1 MHTTRFDAPSRAAEQ
16 IEGRRNQLER
26 LFSLRHY
33 GPDKVADAIVSAVKK
48 RKAIRPVTPEAYL
61 LYGLSRITPQVLR
74 STARGR
80 LL

>member
-1 MHTTRFDAPSRAAEQ
+1 M
-16 IEGRRNQLER
+16 
-26 LFSLRHY
+26 
-33 GPDKVADAIVSAVKK
+33 ADAIVSAVKK